1 MELLLDL
8 KGCDLSDLSRDRL
21 ATYFQELCALLG
33 MTRDGDPVFW
43 DDHGGVPHLHGTSAL
58 QVIDASSV
66 LVHPLPALRIVYLN
80 IFSCRPFDPD
90 AATRFSA
97 AFWRAEAVSSSVLP
111 RA

>member
-8 KGCDLSDLSRDRL
+8 KGCDLSDVSRDRL
-21 ATYFQELCALLG
+21 TDYFVRLCDLLDMPRAG
-33 MTRDGDPVFW
+33 EPVFW
-43 DDHGGVPHLHGTSAL
+43 DDHSGVPHLHGTSAL

-80 IFSCRPFDPD
+80 IFSCRPFDPE
-90 AATRFSA
+90 AATQFSA
-97 AFWRAEAVSSSVLP
+97 GFWRAEAVASSVLP

>member
-8 KGCDLSDLSRDRL
+8 KGCDLTDLSRDRL
-21 ATYFQELCALLG
+21 ADYFVRVCDLLG
-33 MTRDGDPVFW
+33 MKRAGDPVFW

-66 LVHPLPALRIVYLN
+66 LVHPLPGLRIVYLN
-80 IFSCRPFDPD
+80 IFSCQPFDAE

-97 AFWRAEAVSSSVLP
+97 GYWRAEAVSSTVLP